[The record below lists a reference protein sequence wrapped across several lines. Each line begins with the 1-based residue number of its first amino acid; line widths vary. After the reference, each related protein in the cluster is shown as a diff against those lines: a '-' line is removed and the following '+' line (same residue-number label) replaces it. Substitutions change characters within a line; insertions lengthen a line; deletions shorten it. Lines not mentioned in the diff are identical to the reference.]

1 MKDFQYYLD
10 NIGEIGYVAQNI
22 HSLVYISGL
31 PGAHPN
37 EVVIFENKDMGL
49 VLSMSREYLEVL
61 VFANTQIRA
70 GSKVVRTGEHVE
82 IGVGSGLLGRMIN
95 PLGLPLDNKGE
106 IKDLTSSLI
115 DINPPKIIER
125 KNIEKPLLTGVALV
139 DLISPLGKGQREL
152 VIGDRKTGK
161 TEFLLQ
167 TVTTQ
172 AKLGTVC
179 IYAVIGQK
187 QIDIKKLNEFFVS
200 GGIVQNTILVASS
213 SSDSPGLIY
222 LTPYSAM
229 TIAEY
234 FRDKGMDVLV
244 VLDDMTSHARYYR
257 EMSLL
262 ARRFPGRSSYPGDI
276 FYVQAKLVERA
287 GNFKKGSIT
296 CLPVAESVLGDLS
309 GYIQTNLMSM
319 TDGHIFFDIDLIS
332 QGKRPAVNPFLSVT
346 RVGHQTQTPLQ
357 RDVSREISV
366 FLVTYDRM
374 KQFMHF
380 GAEVGDTAKNILNL
394 GARVD
399 AFFNQSGI
407 KTVAININILIIA
420 GLWAGIWPEIKIEQ
434 FKMEMEQIILL
445 YSTDNYYKK
454 EVDLLI
460 DSSKTFSDIVTNL
473 RRDNRLIVA
482 KISKRGAS

>member
-10 NIGEIGYVAQNI
+10 NIGEIGYVAQCV
-22 HSLVYISGL
+22 HSLVYVSGL
-31 PGAHPN
+31 PEAHPN
-37 EVVIFENKDMGL
+37 EVVIFENGDMGL
-49 VLSMSREYLEVL
+49 VLSLSRDHLEVL
-61 VFANTQIRA
+61 VFTNTQVRV
-70 GSKVVRTGEHVE
+70 GVKVVRTGEHIK
-82 IGVGSGLLGRMIN
+82 IGVGEELLGRMID
-95 PLGLPLDNKGE
+95 PLGIPLDKKGGLKE
-106 IKDLTSSLI
+106 TVASLI
-115 DINPPKIIER
+115 DINPPKIVDR
-125 KNIEKPLLTGVALV
+125 KNVEKPFLTGVALV

-152 VIGDRKTGK
+152 IIGDRKTGK

-167 TVTTQ
+167 TMITQ

-187 QIDIKKLNEFFVS
+187 QIDIKRLHEFFIS
-200 GGIVQNTILVASS
+200 EGILQNTIIVASS
-213 SSDSPGLIY
+213 SSDPAGLLY

-234 FRDKGMDVLV
+234 FKDKGMDVLL
-244 VLDDMTSHARYYR
+244 VLDDMTTHARNYR
-257 EMSLL
+257 EISLL
-262 ARRFPGRSSYPGDI
+262 ARRFPGRNSYPGDI
-276 FYVQAKLVERA
+276 FYIHARLVERA
-287 GNFKKGSIT
+287 GSFKKGTIT

-319 TDGHIFFDIDLIS
+319 TDGHIFFDIDLFS

-357 RDVSREISV
+357 KDVSRELSI

-399 AFFNQSGI
+399 VFFNQPGS
-407 KTVAININILIIA
+407 KTVGININTLIMA
-420 GLWAGIWPEIKIEQ
+420 GLWASIWSETKIDD
-434 FKMEMEQIILL
+434 FKREMEQLVLL
-445 YSTDNYYKK
+445 YATDAAYKK
-454 EVDLLI
+454 EVDKLI
-460 DSSKTFSDIVTNL
+460 ETFGTFSEIVTSI
-473 RRDNRLIVA
+473 RRDNQLIVS
-482 KISKRGAS
+482 KINKRSAS

>member
-167 TVTTQ
+167 PVTTQ

-222 LTPYSAM
+222 LTLYSAM

-319 TDGHIFFDIDLIS
+319 TEGHIFFDIDLIS

-366 FLVTYDRM
+366 FLVTY
-374 KQFMHF
+374 
-380 GAEVGDTAKNILNL
+380 
-394 GARVD
+394 
-399 AFFNQSGI
+399 
-407 KTVAININILIIA
+407 
-420 GLWAGIWPEIKIEQ
+420 
-434 FKMEMEQIILL
+434 
-445 YSTDNYYKK
+445 
-454 EVDLLI
+454 
-460 DSSKTFSDIVTNL
+460 
-473 RRDNRLIVA
+473 
-482 KISKRGAS
+482 